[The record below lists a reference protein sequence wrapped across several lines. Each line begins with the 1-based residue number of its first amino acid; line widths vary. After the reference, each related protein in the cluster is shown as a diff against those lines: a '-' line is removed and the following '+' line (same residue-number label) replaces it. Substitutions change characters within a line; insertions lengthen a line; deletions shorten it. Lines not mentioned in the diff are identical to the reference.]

1 MKKKYIALS
10 LAALLV
16 QLGCAAGRFEVHK
29 VDSTSQLEGFRYN
42 LPKPYLLVTNMAV
55 SLPASAN
62 PAAEVSTGTSPGS
75 RKPPKEGGGTQ
86 VAAPEAPA
94 PGSVVT
100 MQLLWLPDP
109 SQQYAVSVKGGRSG
123 TFSGKIQL
131 ANGWMLTGVNED
143 FDAKTAETITAVSG
157 LLTGLIKT
165 AGGVQMLTVPVSSEH
180 PVKPFLLLFAVNLQ
194 DKKLEAVDTSVVDEA
209 LKKAMP

>member
-1 MKKKYIALS
+1 MKTKYIALPI
-10 LAALLV
+10 AALLV

-29 VDSTSQLEGFRYN
+29 VDAASQLEGFRYN

-55 SLPASAN
+55 SLPTSVN
-62 PAAEVSTGTSPGS
+62 PAAEVSTGTPSTG
-75 RKPPKEGGGTQ
+75 RKPPKEGGTQ
-86 VAAPEAPA
+86 VAASEAPA

-131 ANGWMLTGVNED
+131 ANGWMLTGVNEE
-143 FDAKTAETITAVSG
+143 FDPKTAETINAVSG

-165 AGGVQMLTVPVSSEH
+165 AGGVQMLTVPTTSEH

-194 DKKLEAVDTSVVDEA
+194 DKKLEAVDTNVLNEA
-209 LKKAMP
+209 LKTAVP